1 MCCEEAV
8 TVTSAP
14 PPVSASETALPAA
27 WQNSAACRNVDTEL
41 FFPIGPIGRA
51 AAEARQAKAICARC
65 PVRQP
70 CLTYALATHQGYGI
84 WGGYDEDERRVLHSR
99 QRVAAAGKRLTGRN
113 GPRPN
118 APD

>member
-1 MCCEEAV
+1 MCCEETV
-8 TVTSAP
+8 TVTNARQ
-14 PPVSASETALPAA
+14 PVSAGETVLPAA

-41 FFPIGPIGRA
+41 FFPIGRTGRA

-70 CLTYALATHQGYGI
+70 CLTYALATHQAYGI
-84 WGGYDEDERRVLHSR
+84 WGGYDEDERRVMHGKHR
-99 QRVAAAGKRLTGRN
+99 IPPAGKRLTGRS
-113 GPRPN
+113 GPRPG